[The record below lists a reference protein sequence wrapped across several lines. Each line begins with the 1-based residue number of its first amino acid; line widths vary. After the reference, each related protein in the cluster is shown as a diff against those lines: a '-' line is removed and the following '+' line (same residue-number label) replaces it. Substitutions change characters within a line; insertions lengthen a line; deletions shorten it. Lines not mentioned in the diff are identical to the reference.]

1 MPMNLLCYALAST
14 RQNYQQGL
22 DFERESVED
31 DVRDIGGHRLKNCL
45 VAVGHDGKVV
55 NEWHGDDDC
64 W

>member
-1 MPMNLLCYALAST
+1 MNLLCYALAGM
-14 RQNYQQGL
+14 RQNHQQCL
-22 DFERESVED
+22 DFQLELVED

-55 NEWHGDDDC
+55 NELHGDDDC